1 MAAKDIGLAIVGS
14 GRIGTLRAKLAA
26 GHPAVRFIAVS
37 DRRSRQGAASLPR
50 PSARKVHSGD
60 NDADDRAARGQ
71 CRHRLHQRRRAR
83 RRRSSPRSSA
93 ACRCWSRSRSRSRSA
108 MRTSV
113 RARDRE
119 TRRQCPRR
127 LQPPLQGALPD
138 RQGADP
144 PGPYRDAHRRR
155 RAGLQFALAGLRDPQ
170 AQSARDAG
178 GRRAHLLRR
187 PDELVLRGPAHR
199 RGLCARPD
207 RRAEGRR
214 PRRSRRGLCG
224 VHLRRRLGRQSRTS
238 AMRCR
243 KNIRRSAMPRASN
256 CSAPKASC
264 CSTTIIPT
272 S

>member
-1 MAAKDIGLAIVGS
+1 MAAKEIGLAIIGS

-37 DRRSRQGAASLPR
+37 DADPAK
-50 PSARKVHSGD
+50 ARKLAESVG
-60 NDADDRAARGQ
+60 ATVPFRRQRRRDRAARGQ
-71 CRHRLHQRRRAR
+71 CRHRLDQRRRAR

-108 MRTSV
+108 MPTRCCGRSRNARANV
-113 RARDRE
+113 RVG
-119 TRRQCPRR
+119 

-144 PGPYRDAHRRR
+144 PGPHRHHHRRR
-155 RAGLQFALAGLRDPQ
+155 RAALQFALAGVCDPQ
-170 AQSARDAG
+170 ARSARDAG
-178 GRRAHLLRR
+178 GRRPHLLRR

-243 KNIRRSAMPRASN
+243 KNIRRSAMPRASS

-264 CSTTIIPT
+264 CSTTITPT